1 LYREF
6 CKDWTV
12 HGFQHSLYASGQTD
26 RQTDRNTSH
35 ARTHARSPGAKK
47 LGDFANLKPR
57 RAHSHPVQTST
68 GPSWAC
74 SLKTTFAS
82 DTAFP
87 ELVKACGSRRRLA
100 VSNNAESGQPGRRAD
115 NSAYV
120 PYSVAIATLLSAHEA
135 STHGL
140 FTQQCALLLV
150 LAFPAAVAYS
160 RGHADN
166 ACRRSQ
172 G

>member
-1 LYREF
+1 MVFNIAYMRA
-6 CKDWTV
+6 DR
-12 HGFQHSLYASGQTD
+12 QTD

-35 ARTHARSPGAKK
+35 ARTHAHSPGAKK

-87 ELVKACGSRRRLA
+87 AARKGLRVATPI
-100 VSNNAESGQPGRRAD
+100 SG
-115 NSAYV
+115 
-120 PYSVAIATLLSAHEA
+120 IE
-135 STHGL
+135 
-140 FTQQCALLLV
+140 
-150 LAFPAAVAYS
+150 
-160 RGHADN
+160 
-166 ACRRSQ
+166 
-172 G
+172 